1 MKIIALSCIPLD
13 LEISCFGTL
22 SKYIKGGHE
31 VYLIISQSDQI
42 WSKEA
47 LNAIKASSRIIGVS
61 QIYFVKELNLSSVTQ
76 DNVNKLRSHIETLN
90 PTVAIFPSIRTRDER
105 RKIFAKSS
113 LLACRGIGNI
123 IMYDP
128 QKNTNFHPS
137 IYSIMNSELEV
148 KDSCLDKYNK
158 DFNKNKTSK
167 KKMRILLRSY
177 GLRAGIKTPVE
188 AFETNRIL
196 LLNDAGF

>member
-22 SKYIKGGHE
+22 SKYIKDGHE
-31 VYLIISQSDQI
+31 VSLIISQSEQI
-42 WSKEA
+42 WTKEA
-47 LNAIKASSRIIGVS
+47 LNAIKASSRIIGIS

-76 DNVNKLRSHIETLN
+76 DNVNKLRSHIESLN
-90 PTVAIFPSIRTRDER
+90 PTVAIFPSIRTQDER
-105 RKIFAKSS
+105 RKTFAKSS

-128 QKNTNFHPS
+128 QKNPNFHPS
-137 IYSIMNSELEV
+137 IYSIMNGELEV
-148 KDSCLDKYNK
+148 KDLCLEKYNR
-158 DFNKNKTSK
+158 DFRKNKTSK
-167 KKMRILLRSY
+167 KKMRMLLRSY
-177 GLRAGIKTPVE
+177 GLRAGIKTPAE

-196 LLNDAGF
+196 LLNNTGF

>member
-22 SKYIKGGHE
+22 SKYIKNGHE
-31 VYLIISQSDQI
+31 VHLIISQSDNL

-47 LNAIKASSRIIGVS
+47 LNAIKESSKIIGVS
-61 QIYFVKELNLSSVTQ
+61 QIYFVKEFNHSSVTQ

-90 PTVAIFPSIRTRDER
+90 PTIAIFPSIRTQDER

-123 IMYDP
+123 IMYDS
-128 QKNTNFHPS
+128 QKNTNFHHNLNS
-137 IYSIMNSELEV
+137 NRNRYIYT
-148 KDSCLDKYNK
+148 K
-158 DFNKNKTSK
+158 
-167 KKMRILLRSY
+167 
-177 GLRAGIKTPVE
+177 G
-188 AFETNRIL
+188 
-196 LLNDAGF
+196 